1 MADLDRLRAALDALI
16 RWTTREQ
23 PYLRLYPATV
33 RAQAADGTLDLDP
46 DDAAIRGTG
55 LSGVPIRHGIPGVT
69 VEISPGQR
77 VMLGFEAGDPRRPY
91 AALWRT
97 SGTAKLGTLVL
108 AQNASSMAL
117 LPPQWFSAGA
127 TGDALAATALV
138 TILAAG
144 NVGYLLPIT
153 TPIVDVT

>member
-69 VEISPGQR
+69 VEISAGQR
-77 VMLGFEAGDPRRPY
+77 IMLGFEAGDPRRPY

-97 SGTAKLGTLVL
+97 SGTAKLGSLLVVQHGSTL
-108 AQNASSMAL
+108 AL
-117 LPPQWFSAGA
+117 VAVTWFPAG
-127 TGDALAATALV
+127 TVGDTAAAVALAAALAGGNIAHLVPLTAGIV
-138 TILAAG
+138 AA
-144 NVGYLLPIT
+144 
-153 TPIVDVT
+153 

>member
-33 RAQAADGTLDLDP
+33 RAQAADGTLDLEP

-69 VEISPGQR
+69 VEISAGQR
-77 VMLGFEAGDPRRPY
+77 IMLGFEAGDPRRPY

-97 SGTAKLGTLVL
+97 SGTAKLGSLLVVQHGSTL
-108 AQNASSMAL
+108 AL
-117 LPPQWFSAGA
+117 VAVTWFQAG
-127 TGDALAATALV
+127 TVGDTAAAVALAAALAGGNIAHLVPLTAGIV
-138 TILAAG
+138 AA
-144 NVGYLLPIT
+144 
-153 TPIVDVT
+153 

>member
-16 RWTTREQ
+16 RWSTREQ

-33 RAQAADGTLDLDP
+33 RAQAADGTLDLEP

-69 VEISPGQR
+69 VEISSGQR
-77 VMLGFEAGDPRRPY
+77 VLLGFEAGDPRRPY

-97 SGTAKLGTLVL
+97 SGTAKLGSLLVVQHGSTL
-108 AQNASSMAL
+108 AL
-117 LPPQWFSAGA
+117 VAVTWFPAG
-127 TGDALAATALV
+127 TVGDAAAAVALAAALSS
-138 TILAAG
+138 G
-144 NVGYLLPIT
+144 NVAHLVPLTAG
-153 TPIVDVT
+153 IVAV